1 LYTTTDFLFTFGA
14 GLWLNL
20 RTLYLA
26 DLGAAPKQIGLA
38 LAIGGF

>member
-1 LYTTTDFLFTFGA
+1 MTTDFLFTFGA

-20 RTLYLA
+20 RPFYLA
-26 DLGAAPKQIGLA
+26 DRGAAPKQIGLA